1 LGPVQ
6 GTSPNPKPEP
16 QFRFF
21 LVRFKFRKGLDA
33 EPDVKEDEEY
43 PDYVIKK
50 IVHIFWVVY
59 RQILSLLG

>member
-21 LVRFKFRKGLDA
+21 LVRFKFRKGLDT
-33 EPDVKEDEEY
+33 EPVMKEDEEY

-50 IVHIFWVVY
+50 SSIF
-59 RQILSLLG
+59 SG